1 MYFTVAEVPESYH
14 ISVGSGWAGK
24 RHPDVS
30 GEYHLYDFEQK
41 CVDDGIL
48 IYKHTDWFSRL
59 YLLNLTDSWIVVYK
73 MYGEDL
79 WDGDILLKRPIN
91 QYETS
96 LIAPEDGWYFSHDA
110 VGGKKYI
117 QDTGIRVAL
126 PSTHKAVAVVCSLFG
141 LLATILLFAFA
152 VFKIGL
158 FPGFQKSLIKQLE
171 RIKNGVVSRLQKV
184 IDQAS

>member
-1 MYFTVAEVPESYH
+1 MKFYNSPFSNEPFPQ
-14 ISVGSGWAGK
+14 
-24 RHPDVS
+24 R
-30 GEYHLYDFEQK
+30 
-41 CVDDGIL
+41 CVDDGVL
-48 IYKHTDWFSRL
+48 IYKQRFSRL
-59 YLLNLTDSWIVVYK
+59 YLLNLTDSWVVVYK
-73 MYGEDL
+73 IYGKDL

-96 LIAPEDGWYFSHDA
+96 LIAPEDGWYFSYDA